1 MVLEGRRGGAQAKS
15 SGQISPF
22 FAKKG
27 GQKSTF
33 LSIFKGVLGVT
44 PSLYPPLG
52 IGSCY
57 VMPYKERLV
66 HCIAQQTNTSST

>member
-1 MVLEGRRGGAQAKS
+1 VVLEGRRGGAQAKS

-33 LSIFKGVLGVT
+33 LSIFKGGLGGYPQSI
-44 PSLYPPLG
+44 PSVGYRILLFHA
-52 IGSCY
+52 
-57 VMPYKERLV
+57 L
-66 HCIAQQTNTSST
+66 